1 MPAFDAPTG
10 CAYLQMLRSQIDES
24 LTSGGEY
31 VEAIFTHREIFSA
44 QPAVHRDCAKGFTDI
59 AAVLEKRAWK
69 ADWESNPDAQGML
82 MSETEAVSAFRYEAW
97 VIANSM

>member
-1 MPAFDAPTG
+1 
-10 CAYLQMLRSQIDES
+10 MLRSQIEEHQN
-24 LTSGGEY
+24 TGGEY

-44 QPAVHRDCAKGFTDI
+44 HPAVHRECAKGFTDL

-69 ADWESNPDAQGML
+69 ADWESNPSAESTL